1 MKQDA
6 QNKLLAVSLMVFNCF
21 CGATIPAVIKY
32 TNNVYSNVSL
42 MAGYY
47 FIATVISVAHIYFS
61 KQSFKSE
68 VIPLHFFRSIIT
80 TSAYLLY
87 FLGVSMTSLA
97 NAISVGHL
105 DAILTCIFCYIFLKE
120 ALYKI
125 DIVNLLLSFIGAMLI
140 LKPGGDVLNMGAA
153 LALISAIL
161 WAGSNVIIK
170 IIARKDSTA
179 LQVFYSNFF
188 TFLLCLSLSIYLE
201 KVDEIM
207 EVKAINWIIILA
219 VLINL
224 QNYALFKALNMTRV
238 SVIMPFFAFAVI
250 FGDIIG
256 YSFFGESQD
265 IYEII
270 GTSLVITVSIFQIIS
285 IRLGRV

>member
-1 MKQDA
+1 MDKTA
-6 QNKLLAVSLMVFNCF
+6 ENKLKAVSLMIFNCL
-21 CGATIPAVIKY
+21 CGATIPAVIKF
-32 TNNVYSNVSL
+32 THHTYSNVSL

-47 FIATVISVAHIYFS
+47 LIATVISVIHIYFS
-61 KQSFKSE
+61 GQRFSSKIIF
-68 VIPLHFFRSIIT
+68 LHFIRSIMT
-80 TSAYLLY
+80 TAAYLLY

-120 ALYKI
+120 ELYKI
-125 DIVNLLLSFIGAMLI
+125 DVINLVLSFTGAMLI
-140 LKPGGDVLNMGAA
+140 LKPGGDVLNMGALFA
-153 LALISAIL
+153 LMSAIL
-161 WAGSNVIIK
+161 WAGANVIIK
-170 IIARKDSTA
+170 VIAKKDNTS
-179 LQVFYSNFF
+179 LQVFYSNIF
-188 TFLLCLSLSIYLE
+188 TCIFCLGISIYLD

-207 EVKAINWIIILA
+207 DGGAMNWIIILA
-219 VLINL
+219 ALINL

-250 FGDIIG
+250 FGDLIG
-256 YSFFGESQD
+256 YGFFGESQD

-270 GTSLVITVSIFQIIS
+270 GTLLVIAVSIYQVIS